1 MAMCNIGHTFYRK
14 KAASMAMVSYA
25 KTDDA
30 TKTNLKVVYPRCSV
44 CFMTKK
50 RQLEWCGV
58 FPVWITEHSL
68 ALVKPLIFISKLA
81 DNTISKFQ

>member
-50 RQLEWCGV
+50 AARMVRRVSCL
-58 FPVWITEHSL
+58 
-68 ALVKPLIFISKLA
+68 
-81 DNTISKFQ
+81 DY